1 MRRHRAAPPGWRRRF
16 GHSLKARLVLL
27 FLLLA
32 LGTAGLFFAGTR
44 ALFSTGWRE
53 LARPLISD
61 YVDRLATEIGSP
73 PSLLRAQALVA
84 RLPVSVRI
92 DGPLLQWQSHPQRGD
107 RGPRDEALKAMFSRD
122 TADGH
127 HLVFGVSA
135 WHWDDH
141 PGGLGWGVLAGLLG
155 LTALA
160 YAYVRRLLRPLD
172 DIRAGALRL
181 GDGDFSKPI
190 PLRRHDELGDLA
202 GQVNTMA
209 SRLQH
214 MLEGQRGLL
223 LAISHELRSPL
234 TRARLHAELLA
245 DGSER
250 DALLRDLGQMRDL
263 ISDLLE
269 SERLAAGSAVLR
281 REPTDLNALVRER
294 VAQQFDGRDIRL
306 ALDPALPWLALDRVR
321 IELLVRNLLDNALRH
336 GGGGPVLLST
346 TRSTDAIQLSVRD
359 QGPGVAE
366 AQLEQLGQAFYRP
379 DTART
384 RAAGGVGLGLY
395 LCRLVAQSHG
405 GKLHFANGQPGLVVS
420 LRLPLDEGPAR

>member
-1 MRRHRAAPPGWRRRF
+1 MRRQRAAQPGWRRRF

-32 LGTAGLFFAGTR
+32 LGMAGLFFAGTR
-44 ALFSTGWRE
+44 ALVSSGWRE

-61 YVDRLATEIGSP
+61 YVDRLAAEIGSP

-84 RLPVSVRI
+84 RLPISVRI
-92 DGPLLQWQSHPQRGD
+92 DGPLLQWQSHPQRAD
-107 RGPRDEALKAMFSRD
+107 RSPHDEALRAMLSRD

-127 HLVFGVSA
+127 HLVFGVRA
-135 WHWDDH
+135 WRWDDH

-160 YAYVRRLLRPLD
+160 YAYVRRLFRPLD
-172 DIRAGALRL
+172 DIRAGALRF

-190 PLRRHDELGDLA
+190 PLRRRDELGDLA

-245 DGSER
+245 DGSGR

-269 SERLAAGSAVLR
+269 SERLAAGTAVLQ

-294 VAQQFDGRDIRL
+294 VAQQFDGRDITL
-306 ALDPALPWLALDRVR
+306 ALDPALPLLALDRVR
-321 IELLVRNLLDNALRH
+321 MELLVRNLLDNALRH

-346 TRSTDAIQLSVRD
+346 TCSADAIQLSVRD
-359 QGPGVAE
+359 QGPGVAQ
-366 AQLEQLGQAFYRP
+366 AQLGQLGQAFYRP
-379 DTART
+379 DAART

-395 LCRLVAQSHG
+395 LCRLVAASHG
-405 GKLHFANGQPGLVVS
+405 GQLQFANGQPGLLVS
-420 LRLPLDEGPAR
+420 LRLPLDDPAAP